1 MRMSTFVPVIVA
13 ALVDLAVVVVAALF
27 IIGAVQAGI
36 ESGWSNSEWVSI
48 AVTALIAF
56 SVIVVTSIIA
66 FAVNVSQMKRD
77 F

>member
-1 MRMSTFVPVIVA
+1 MRMSIFVPVIVA
-13 ALVDLAVVVVAALF
+13 ALVDLATVVAAALF
-27 IIGAVQAGI
+27 IIGTVQAGI

-48 AVTALIAF
+48 AVAALIAF
-56 SVIVVTSIIA
+56 AVIVVTSIIA